1 MLICRNKWSKACT
14 HASVHSAYICT
25 PFTNTPVDT
34 PFYNDGRHP
43 FTIYTTYRDGGESEG
58 CRLVL
63 ARRPTFYTTLLAPPP
78 LPSPQLFME
87 ISRHAVLLLAVFN
100 NKKVNEICGWSR
112 KGREEVRGGRRGERE
127 RVLPHS
133 NESLLA
139 ASCNLGAPKW
149 WWREG
154 SERQPIDRI
163 A

>member
-1 MLICRNKWSKACT
+1 MYI
-14 HASVHSAYICT
+14 SAYICT

-34 PFYNDGRHP
+34 PLYNDDRHS

-63 ARRPTFYTTLLAPPP
+63 AWRPTFHTTLLAPPP

-112 KGREEVRGGRRGERE
+112 KGLEEVRGGRRERE
-127 RVLPHS
+127 SCHTQMKVCLRRAVIWEHPNDDDEKEANDSQSIVLH
-133 NESLLA
+133 
-139 ASCNLGAPKW
+139 NLTNKVHVL
-149 WWREG
+149 
-154 SERQPIDRI
+154 
-163 A
+163 